1 MSWKKRRTYK
11 KWSRRKTFT
20 SIPKHIYQE
29 LNNLSEL
36 ELLAKEEEFKKELK
50 EVRSFRIKL
59 GKKRKQVFDDN
70 DKNRKEVRNII
81 SKKILNI
88 FPERKKSVVE
98 NIFWENKKKKEI
110 REELISFLIVCI
122 EQTLAEPDR
131 DQDSMFNRRN
141 YLEILP
147 YKANLF
153 NGELEK
159 LKIDI
164 KLEQIKI
171 DKLGRNWKF
180 IYAWKGTFADKV
192 FDSSFYN
199 FSDQLSLYV
208 ESSANVSKFLND
220 EYRSKNKL
228 GLLESLISSIPSHI
242 KRSKQDKKKAR
253 LAMYD
258 SQSREVGSEIARKVR
273 RKSPDPFI
281 CPYCCSTTMKKNSH
295 VDHINPISNGGLSL
309 MNNMVLVCS
318 SCNLKKRDHSLLTFC
333 KRNKIDFKELT
344 ERLFK
349 LGKWI

>member
-1 MSWKKRRTYK
+1 
-11 KWSRRKTFT
+11 
-20 SIPKHIYQE
+20 PKHIYQE

-81 SKKILNI
+81 SKKILKI

-122 EQTLAEPDR
+122 EQTLTEPDR

-242 KRSKQDKKKAR
+242 
-253 LAMYD
+253 
-258 SQSREVGSEIARKVR
+258 
-273 RKSPDPFI
+273 
-281 CPYCCSTTMKKNSH
+281 
-295 VDHINPISNGGLSL
+295 
-309 MNNMVLVCS
+309 
-318 SCNLKKRDHSLLTFC
+318 
-333 KRNKIDFKELT
+333 
-344 ERLFK
+344 
-349 LGKWI
+349 